1 MAPLFVMWT
10 RMVSSVWGAAGGPGT
25 DRGSIGRVS
34 GYLGLAAPRSFVRR
48 VHCANS
54 IRVADMFKSLG
65 CTVDL
70 PTPAE
75 REKMGLKLADA
86 NKFRKATLKAPLKF
100 PKTKRRGPAK
110 R

>member
-1 MAPLFVMWT
+1 
-10 RMVSSVWGAAGGPGT
+10 
-25 DRGSIGRVS
+25 
-34 GYLGLAAPRSFVRR
+34 
-48 VHCANS
+48 
-54 IRVADMFKSLG
+54 MFKSLG
-65 CTVDL
+65 CNVDL

-75 REKMGLKLADA
+75 REKMGIKLADA

>member
-1 MAPLFVMWT
+1 M
-10 RMVSSVWGAAGGPGT
+10 
-25 DRGSIGRVS
+25 GRSRWEVAQEPIKARSTKVS
-34 GYLGLAAPRSFVRR
+34 GPLERLPRALLSTVCIVLTISR
-48 VHCANS
+48 V
-54 IRVADMFKSLG
+54 VDMFKSLG
-65 CTVDL
+65 CNVDL

-75 REKMGLKLADA
+75 REKMGIKLADA